1 MTLQYPTTFEG
12 GGGGGGIGEGGGGGG
27 GGGGLSERGLFTS
40 GTVMV
45 KN

>member
-12 GGGGGGIGEGGGGGG
+12 GGGVGIGEG
-27 GGGGLSERGLFTS
+27 GGGGLSERGLFTT